1 MKAMDEFKVK
11 SQKAVLVDFTFI
23 FLKVDNFI
31 KFQQKFMI
39 LYSQFLFIKW
49 QNCLIKLKINESTA

>member
-11 SQKAVLVDFTFI
+11 SLEAVLVDFTFI

-39 LYSQFLFIKW
+39 LYS
-49 QNCLIKLKINESTA
+49 

>member
-11 SQKAVLVDFTFI
+11 SQRAVLVDFTFI

-39 LYSQFLFIKW
+39 LYSQFLFIKR

>member
-1 MKAMDEFKVK
+1 MKAMDEFKAK

-39 LYSQFLFIKW
+39 LYSQF
-49 QNCLIKLKINESTA
+49 